1 VGGALAGIV
10 GAVLVLP
17 LVAAY
22 PIIERIWLHEYLGED
37 VAADHA
43 ALEEATGEEHEDAVR
58 RACSGGSKH
67 GDAVAIPGPRRATDP
82 EP

>member
-1 VGGALAGIV
+1 M
-10 GAVLVLP
+10 LVLP

-58 RACSGGSKH
+58 RACSGGVEARRCRRHPGTSA
-67 GDAVAIPGPRRATDP
+67 GDRP
-82 EP
+82 